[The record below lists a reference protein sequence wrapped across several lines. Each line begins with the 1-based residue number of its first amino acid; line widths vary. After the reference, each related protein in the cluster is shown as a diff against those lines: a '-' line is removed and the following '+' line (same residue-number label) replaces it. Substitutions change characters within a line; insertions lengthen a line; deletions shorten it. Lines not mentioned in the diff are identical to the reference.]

1 MNRSRLFF
9 FFASLTLVLPILAGT
24 LLLAADRAEKKPAD
38 DSFYKYLGVF
48 TEVLSLVR
56 QAHVDE
62 PKAETLMAG
71 VLEGTTD
78 ALDPFS
84 FYVPPQ
90 DVKPYLAAEAVDR
103 RRSGIFLLREHGIA
117 YVVSV
122 DPGSP
127 AVTAGIQGG
136 DIVAQVNGE
145 TTRTMPL
152 WQLREMLAGAP
163 GTEVKLELLRLGSPV
178 KVSLKLGTYEP
189 LAVTLKDV
197 DGTPVLSI
205 PTFEAGT
212 AAAVGKQLA
221 GTAVKDRLVI
231 DLRRV
236 ATGDPQAAYATAE
249 LFTGGNLGTLTRREQ
264 SLQTFTAER
273 PPVWRGQ
280 RLVLLVNRTT
290 MGPAEIFAAILR
302 QKLKADLVGER
313 TFGHAGRMGSAELS
327 NGGRLFFTEAFYTGP
342 DGKLLNQSLQPD
354 VAVDRTR
361 TFVERNIPL
370 DELILKRGI
379 DRLLGTAPAKTEE
392 KKAA

>member
-24 LLLAADRAEKKPAD
+24 LLLAADRVEKKPED

-90 DVKPYLAAEAVDR
+90 DVKPYLAAEAIDR

-145 TTRTMPL
+145 STRTMPL

-178 KVSLKLGTYEP
+178 KVALKLGTYEP
-189 LAVTLKDV
+189 LAVALKDV

-212 AAAVGKQLA
+212 AAAVAKQLA
-221 GTAVKDRLVI
+221 GAAVKDRLVI

-249 LFTGGNLGTLTRREQ
+249 LFTGGNLGNLTRRDQ
-264 SLQTFTAER
+264 SLQTFTAQK
-273 PPVWRGQ
+273 PPAWHGQ

-342 DGKLLNQSLQPD
+342 DGKPLNQSLQPD
-354 VAVDRTR
+354 LAVDRTR

-379 DRLLGTAPAKTEE
+379 DRLQGNAAAKTEE